1 MSLADEEALIR
12 AFVVASRRARYLD
25 LVASKKRRPKFLF
38 RLAHFA
44 DLDPRFATR
53 LHGVETSDH
62 AVIARLKKLG
72 APDEC
77 YVISESS
84 ALDSLRMPLD
94 EAVSKVVIYDM
105 SSFVSS
111 VPGRLAFLRNED
123 GYWICQR

>member
-12 AFVVASRRARYLD
+12 AFVVASRRTRYLD
-25 LVASKKRRPKFLF
+25 LVASKKRRPKFL
-38 RLAHFA
+38 LKLGHFA
-44 DLDPRFATR
+44 DLDPRFATE

-77 YVISESS
+77 YVISDS
-84 ALDSLRMPLD
+84 ALDGLRLPLD
-94 EAVSKVVIYDM
+94 EAVRKVVMYGM
-105 SSFVSS
+105 TSFVSS
-111 VPGRLAFLRNED
+111 IPGRLAFFRNEE